1 MFTLI
6 KHLAFLLL
14 VFKINHKTM
23 KKKLLIILLSI
34 SSFCYAQVGINTK
47 RPQGIFH
54 IDGGKDNP
62 ITGAPSIVQ
71 QSNDFSVLASSGLGT
86 GAITVGIGTTNP
98 THSLDIAN
106 GSLRIRNI
114 NNSVGISSDKLLVAD
129 PNGII
134 KVAGGDSFSAS
145 DSGNRLLNAVG
156 GTDMNAADDWNDNE
170 FTTLKLDEQF
180 DPQNAY
186 DSTTGVYTV
195 PKDGLYFLYGV
206 CGFTTPG
213 TGSGIFDGTSG
224 DAFTALYVDTGRVA
238 TTNTVIHRGN
248 KNPSFN
254 NLYFLT
260 SNATIWLK
268 VGQKVSLQFLTY
280 GTNNMV
286 ENLSDLK
293 ISRISSRLIINKLL

>member
-1 MFTLI
+1 
-6 KHLAFLLL
+6 
-14 VFKINHKTM
+14 M
-23 KKKLLIILLSI
+23 KKKLSIILLGMSG
-34 SSFCYAQVGINTK
+34 FYFAQVGINTIN
-47 RPQGIFH
+47 PQGIFH
-54 IDGGKDNP
+54 IDGSKDNP
-62 ITGAPSIVQ
+62 VTGAPSVVQ

-86 GAITVGIGTTNP
+86 GTITVGIGTTNP
-98 THSLDIAN
+98 TQSLDIAN
-106 GSLRIRNI
+106 GNLRIRNI

-129 PNGII
+129 PNGLI

-156 GTDMNAADDWNDNE
+156 GADMNAANDWNDNE

-213 TGSGIFDGTSG
+213 SGSGTFDGTSG

-248 KNPSFN
+248 KNPSVTMPPN
-254 NLYFLT
+254 SNLYFLT

-286 ENLSDLK
+286 GSLSDLK

>member
-1 MFTLI
+1 M
-6 KHLAFLLL
+6 KKRLL
-14 VFKINHKTM
+14 V
-23 KKKLLIILLSI
+23 ILLCV
-34 SSFCYAQVGINTK
+34 SSFHYAQVGINTTN
-47 RPQGIFH
+47 PQGVFH
-54 IDGGKDNP
+54 IDGSKDNP
-62 ITGAPSIVQ
+62 TTGVPSVVQ
-71 QSNDFSVLASSGLGT
+71 QSNDFSVIGSSGLGT
-86 GAITVGIGTTNP
+86 GTITVGIGTTAP
-98 THSLDIAN
+98 TQSLDIAN
-106 GSLRIRNI
+106 GNLRIRNI

-145 DSGNRLLNAVG
+145 DSGNRMLNAVG
-156 GTDMNAADDWNDNE
+156 GIDMNAANDWNDNE
-170 FTTLKLDEQF
+170 FTTLKLDESY

-186 DSTTGVYTV
+186 DPTTGVYTV

-213 TGSGIFDGTSG
+213 SGSGTFDGTSG

-248 KNPSFN
+248 KNPSVTMPPN
-254 NLYFLT
+254 SNLYFLT

-286 ENLSDLK
+286 GNLSDLK